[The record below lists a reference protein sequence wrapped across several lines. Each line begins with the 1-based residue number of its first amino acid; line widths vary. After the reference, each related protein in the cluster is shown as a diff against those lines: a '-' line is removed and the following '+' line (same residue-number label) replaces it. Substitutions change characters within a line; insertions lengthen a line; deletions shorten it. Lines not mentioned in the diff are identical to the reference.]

1 MKKSVVCAVL
11 CMLLLFCSSCGT
23 GNHSANGETGQA
35 MITAPADAAAPS
47 DTQQGEPGTLPPET
61 TAIPPE
67 PTDAPTQPVIETT
80 AAAPTPTTAAPN
92 ESTSESTTAVPPE
105 TTAEDPTAP
114 PEPGSTSSGADADF
128 RQAIDNASESSI
140 SFGGKLYPAG
150 ADFNTELTSL
160 VYNGNPVTFNM
171 DIYNGGFAFEIG
183 VMIYVSGILQQFNAV
198 MNGQTY
204 SNQKVCSVNLA
215 KNADHVFNISFVP
228 NIGKAGETLDLVV
241 CVMPFSSYVKTDG
254 GYTNGINTINTPIL
268 NGYQNI
274 HTFYEPLSM
283 QANAPSVEPV
293 ANSFSGAS
301 ISAYPANLRKMLS
314 NDSSMDWQNTRNVL
328 IYTDPDDVIDS
339 KGEFIKTSFDIKKS
353 ANAQVNVLIYGKAGK
368 VRVGFFVNAK
378 PQPVFDGKYYAD
390 VTVEN
395 NKATVLTLSVDTS
408 ALSQFNSAYVISY
421 DAAEPDKIL
430 AVTKYES
437 FKMRVR

>member
-1 MKKSVVCAVL
+1 MKKRVFAVVL
-11 CMLLLFCSSCGT
+11 CLILLLCSSCGI
-23 GNHSANGETGQA
+23 GNHPADGETDQA
-35 MITAPADAAAPS
+35 MITANVGTTAPLDA
-47 DTQQGEPGTLPPET
+47 QQGEPGTLAPET
-61 TAIPPE
+61 TAISPE
-67 PTDAPTQPVIETT
+67 PTDAPTQPVAELTT
-80 AAAPTPTTAAPN
+80 TEPTPTTVALS
-92 ESTSESTTAVPPE
+92 ETISESTTAIPPE
-105 TTAEDPTAP
+105 TTTEIPTAS

-128 RQAIDNASESSI
+128 RQAIDNASEASI
-140 SFGGKLYPAG
+140 SFGGKLYPTG

-171 DIYNGGFAFEIG
+171 DIYNGGFEFEIG
-183 VMIYVSGILQQFNAV
+183 VMIYVSGVLQQFNAV

-215 KNADHVFNISFVP
+215 KNADHIFNISFIP

-254 GYTNGINTINTPIL
+254 GYTNGTNTVNTPIL

-274 HTFYEPLSM
+274 HTFYEPLVM
-283 QANAPSVEPV
+283 QTNAPSVEPV
-293 ANSFSGAS
+293 ANGFSGAAV
-301 ISAYPANLRKMLS
+301 SAYPANLRKMLS

-368 VRVGFFVNAK
+368 MRVGFFVNSV